1 MVHTFKLEVEYSKTY
16 LLRMINSAMNEILFF
31 AVAEHK
37 LTVVRTDGSYTK
49 PLTRDFITISPGL
62 TYDCILEANQKP
74 DRSSLMVRDYQRN
87 FPWFPL
93 STIRIQLHCPYPI
106 YASGVWFLH
115 CHFERHLTWG
125 MNTVFIVREGKH
137 REEQLLPRP
146 SDMPPC

>member
-1 MVHTFKLEVEYSKTY
+1 
-16 LLRMINSAMNEILFF
+16 MNN
-31 AVAEHK
+31 
-37 LTVVRTDGSYTK
+37 
-49 PLTRDFITISPGL
+49 ISFVNPSI
-62 TYDCILEANQKP
+62 DILESYYYHVKGV
-74 DRSSLMVRDYQRN
+74 LIGKN
-87 FPWFPL
+87 FPRFPL